1 MSTIQL
7 PSHISQ
13 ALTVCRYELL
23 KFLRGKKILGIL
35 AITIVI
41 AIPVMI
47 MPEVA
52 DTQYPP
58 NIEEFLSLPL
68 SLAFFLIVLSALF
81 FGGDSLITEFHQRTG
96 YSLFTNPV
104 SRISIWGGKFLAAE
118 LVSFLFIGLYYGIIS
133 LGAFVIYDQMKY
145 EMLSSLGISLVVL
158 TMIMSLAFLI
168 SSSLRGPT
176 GAAILIFFLF
186 IVILPMFDQLLMNVM
201 ETKFILGLAACA
213 HMMEDYEQ
221 AVKHY
226 LTCGMMD
233 PNSPIPF
240 YHASDC
246 FIKLDDIYSAMIS
259 LSTVVERSGEKPEY
273 VTMKNRCEVTLETFK
288 EKVKKGEESLKDE
301 KESTSSED
309 TPELET

>member
-1 MSTIQL
+1 MSTNHL

-13 ALTVCRYELL
+13 VLTVCRYELL

-118 LVSFLFIGLYYGIIS
+118 LISFLFIALYYGIIS
-133 LGAFVIYDQMKY
+133 SGAFIIYDQMKF
-145 EMLSSLGISLVVL
+145 EMFSSLGISLVVL
-158 TMIMSLAFLI
+158 TMIMSLSFLI

-201 ETKFILGLAACA
+201 ETKPWFTPSFSATIFENIILVPYPSDLPEGEL
-213 HMMEDYEQ
+213 Q
-221 AVKHY
+221 R
-226 LTCGMMD
+226 G
-233 PNSPIPF
+233 PF
-240 YHASDC
+240 DHDRFVA
-246 FIKLDDIYSAMIS
+246 
-259 LSTVVERSGEKPEY
+259 Y
-273 VTMKNRCEVTLETFK
+273 V
-288 EKVKKGEESLKDE
+288 EESLAIMLIYIILASSISIYIFKR
-301 KESTSSED
+301 KEMV
-309 TPELET
+309 